1 MKDTG
6 LEEVFDFPKVFE
18 YTESDEENDNAS
30 SSSEDESE
38 EKARLKDELQKNLD
52 KLKDILKAGGDDK
65 DSVKSNPDLKDMA

>member
-18 YTESDEENDNAS
+18 YTQSDEENDNAS

-38 EKARLKDELQKNLD
+38 EKARLKDELQSIN
-52 KLKDILKAGGDDK
+52 
-65 DSVKSNPDLKDMA
+65 